1 MLMLSVV
8 FISLTNDHFVGIDLT
23 NPKPSFSTLMKMAG
37 NQRIK
42 DAAMKLRGEFEAAG
56 LEMSKEASTY

>member
-1 MLMLSVV
+1 
-8 FISLTNDHFVGIDLT
+8 
-23 NPKPSFSTLMKMAG
+23 MAG